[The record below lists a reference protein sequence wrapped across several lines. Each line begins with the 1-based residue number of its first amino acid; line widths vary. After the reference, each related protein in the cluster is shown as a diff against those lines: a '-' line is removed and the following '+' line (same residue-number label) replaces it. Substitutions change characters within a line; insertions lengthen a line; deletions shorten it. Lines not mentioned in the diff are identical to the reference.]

1 MTADPGA
8 VDPDTD
14 DDDDSGERML
24 LLLLE
29 STDPAVVD
37 LGRRVLEGL
46 GFQVD
51 VGTPTGSDPGLVFDY
66 KTARFAVI
74 AVGDGASARDGIDGG
89 ASGTG
94 TSPPESPYQLFA
106 AILSG
111 QERHEGIEGL
121 TWIEPAVD
129 GAWTERLVETIRL
142 LGWLT

>member
-1 MTADPGA
+1 VTADPGA
-8 VDPDTD
+8 VDPDED
-14 DDDDSGERML
+14 EDADSGDRML
-24 LLLLE
+24 LVLLE

-66 KTARFAVI
+66 RTARFAVV
-74 AVGDGASARDGIDGG
+74 AVGEGASALDRSHDRT
-89 ASGTG
+89 SGTG
-94 TSPPESPYQLFA
+94 AKTAESPYRLLA

-111 QERHEGIEGL
+111 QERHEGAEGL
-121 TWIEPAVD
+121 TRIEPGAD
-129 GAWTERLVETIRL
+129 GAWTDRLVETIRL